1 MITPD
6 LYSTWISKKKAAM
19 QKFNSD
25 GVEIAFEVWGEGPPV
40 LLIHGFASNAL
51 VNWRDTHWVKVLT
64 EAGHQVIAI
73 DNRGHGQS
81 EKLYDST
88 LYSALIMAEDA
99 LRLLDHLQIAQ
110 ADVMGY
116 SMGARITAF
125 LTMTHPERVKRAV
138 FAGLA
143 SRMITGVGGS
153 EAIALALEAES
164 AAAVDDRMAR
174 GFRMFADQTKSDRLA
189 LAACIRS
196 SRVKINAEALAAI
209 RVPVLVVAG
218 EMDDVAG
225 DVSGLTDIIP
235 GSQGVVLPGRNHMNA
250 VGDRGYKDAVVAFLG
265 RLT

>member
-1 MITPD
+1 
-6 LYSTWISKKKAAM
+6 M

-40 LLIHGFASNAL
+40 LLIHGFASSAF

-81 EKLYDST
+81 EKLYDSA
-88 LYSALIMAEDA
+88 LYSAPLMADDA
-99 LRLLDHLQIAQ
+99 VRLLDHLNVAQ

-125 LTMTHPERVKRAV
+125 MAMVHPTRVRRAV

-143 SRMITGVGGS
+143 SRMITGVGGA
-153 EAIALALEAES
+153 EEIALALEADS
-164 AAAVDDRMAR
+164 AAAVEDRMAR
-174 GFRMFADQTKSDRLA
+174 GFRLFADQTKSDRRA

-196 SRVKINAEALAAI
+196 SRVKIKAEALAEI
-209 RVPVLVVAG
+209 KVPVLVVAG
-218 EMDDVAG
+218 ELDDVAG
-225 DVSGLTDIIP
+225 NVAELTAIIP
-235 GSQGVVLPGRNHMNA
+235 GSQGVVLPNRNHMNA
-250 VGDRGYKDAVVAFLG
+250 VGDREYKDAVVRFIASD
-265 RLT
+265 

>member
-1 MITPD
+1 
-6 LYSTWISKKKAAM
+6 M

-40 LLIHGFASNAL
+40 LLIHGFASSAF

-81 EKLYDST
+81 EKLYDSA
-88 LYSALIMAEDA
+88 LYSAPLMADDA
-99 LRLLDHLQIAQ
+99 VRLLDHLNVAQ

-125 LTMTHPERVKRAV
+125 MAMVHPTRVRRAV

-143 SRMITGVGGS
+143 TRMITGVGGA
-153 EAIALALEAES
+153 EEIALALEADS
-164 AAAVDDRMAR
+164 AAAVEDRMAR
-174 GFRMFADQTKSDRLA
+174 GFRLFADQTKSDRRA

-196 SRVKINAEALAAI
+196 SRVKIKAEALAEI
-209 RVPVLVVAG
+209 KVPVLVVAG
-218 EMDDVAG
+218 ELDDVAG
-225 DVSGLTDIIP
+225 NVAELTAIIP
-235 GSQGVVLPGRNHMNA
+235 GSQGVVLPNRNHMNA
-250 VGDRGYKDAVVAFLG
+250 VGDRGCKDAVLNFLASN
-265 RLT
+265 